1 MRNITPERLGGFQAS
16 FAISCDSLNFPPAPY
31 PPPSTLPPGI
41 TRRLGGSC
49 RHAVEIRNPSTSEPQ
64 AFNIPNTA
72 KNKPLFLPLPLILE
86 APRQHPKIA
95 KYGPW
100 TQIPETLCVCLP
112 RPIACGLQVPAA
124 LSRLMDVRSFN
135 TVFTSRWMMEAVS
148 WLCPCQIQSSF

>member
-1 MRNITPERLGGFQAS
+1 MESGGARLQQERMRNITPERLGGFQAS

-112 RPIACGLQVPAA
+112 RPWVVWNGMVGTGKGKTEAMPAGGQRNS
-124 LSRLMDVRSFN
+124 LGFL
-135 TVFTSRWMMEAVS
+135 TG
-148 WLCPCQIQSSF
+148 